1 LQFKVPP
8 HLRRADYV
16 IGTRFLRGE
25 TMSKIKNFIA
35 QETTSWIEFPDIDGF
50 EVHLRFLSREDL
62 IKIRNQALTFKFNK
76 RTRQRE
82 EEVDNDRFLEGYSE
96 RAILGWR
103 GLKIKHLP
111 MLLPVDIS
119 SAPNKEEEVAW
130 NEEEATDLLKSSSIF
145 DQFITDAM
153 NDFEQFSKKKA
164 DEAAKN

>member
-1 LQFKVPP
+1 M
-8 HLRRADYV
+8 
-16 IGTRFLRGE
+16 GTRILRGE
-25 TMSKIKNFIA
+25 IMSKIKNLIA
-35 QETTSWIEFPDIDGF
+35 KETTSWIPFPDIDGF
-50 EVHLRFLSREDL
+50 EVHLRFLAREDL
-62 IKIRNQALTFKFNK
+62 LKIRNQSLTFKFNK

-82 EEVDNDRFLEGYSE
+82 EEIDNDRFLEAYAGK
-96 RAILGWR
+96 AIMGWR

-119 SAPNKEEEVAW
+119 GADGNEEVEYS
-130 NEEEATDLLKSSSIF
+130 EEEAIDLLKSSTVF

>member
-1 LQFKVPP
+1 MQFKVPP

-62 IKIRNQALTFKFNK
+62 VKVRNQALTFKFNK

-82 EEVDNDRFLEGYSE
+82 EEIDNDRFLEAYSE
-96 RAILGWR
+96 KAILGWR
-103 GLKIKHLP
+103 GLKVKHLP

-119 SAPNKEEEVAW
+119 GANPDEKVEWS
-130 NEEEATDLLKSSSIF
+130 EEEAKDLLQSSSIF

>member
-1 LQFKVPP
+1 
-8 HLRRADYV
+8 
-16 IGTRFLRGE
+16 
-25 TMSKIKNFIA
+25 MSKIKNLIA
-35 QETTSWIEFPDIDGF
+35 KETTSWIPFPDVDGF
-50 EVHLRFLSREDL
+50 EVHLRFLAREDL
-62 IKIRNQALTFKFNK
+62 LKIRNQSLTFKFNK

-82 EEVDNDRFLEGYSE
+82 EEIDNDRFLEAYAGKS
-96 RAILGWR
+96 IMGWR

-119 SAPNKEEEVAW
+119 GADVNEEVEYS
-130 NEEEATDLLKSSSIF
+130 EEEAIDLLKSSSIF